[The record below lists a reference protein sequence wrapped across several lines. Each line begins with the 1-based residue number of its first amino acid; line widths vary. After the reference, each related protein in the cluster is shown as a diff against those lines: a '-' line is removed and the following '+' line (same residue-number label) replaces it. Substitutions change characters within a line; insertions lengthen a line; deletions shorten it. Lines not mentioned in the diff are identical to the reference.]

1 MARGWRLTKTAWAL
15 IRRDPTMISI
25 ALMGAGCGLAGAA
38 ALLYF
43 SGYFNSPTHSRGD
56 LALAAIIGLYP
67 MTFLSVFF
75 NVALAGAAA
84 ASFDGRPIGVRE
96 ALGISWRRL
105 SRIAQWSLLA
115 AGVGLILEQLAS
127 RIPGAGR
134 LASWLLGAAWSLAT
148 IFAVPLLAL
157 EGAGPLETAKES
169 VHLIKSKWGEG
180 ITGLVGIG
188 AWTVFAMIPVGI
200 LLRGRRRDKE
210 PGCDRRRSADRV
222 RGRGDP
228 AGLRPL
234 PRHPAGLLRRPVPL
248 RHRSCPTRVVSPPP
262 TSKNRSV
269 AAAAAADR
277 NSALDSHRPVRPL
290 RGLRRP
296 RDLVARGERPCNRR
310 ATARVQRLL
319 AADGLL
325 EQAAGRPLR
334 TAGQHLFGK

>member
-1 MARGWRLTKTAWAL
+1 MQHDERWPRRLRRHANLPIAVSVETGQAQGGGTPTKGKMARGWRLTKTAWAL
-15 IRRDPTMISI
+15 IRRDPTMVSI

-43 SGYFNSPTHSRGD
+43 SGYFTSPTHSRGD

-200 LLRGRRRDKE
+200 LLGVGVAIRNRDATA
-210 PGCDRRRSADRV
+210 GAALIAFAVGAILLVSALSL
-222 RGRGDP
+222 
-228 AGLRPL
+228 A
-234 PRHPAGLLRRPVPL
+234 
-248 RHRSCPTRVVSPPP
+248 TRQVF
-262 TSKNRSV
+262 SV
-269 AAAAAADR
+269 ALYRYATGLPDTGGFAAADLEEPFR
-277 NSALDSHRPVRPL
+277 R
-290 RGLRRP
+290 RGG
-296 RDLVARGERPCNRR
+296 D
-310 ATARVQRLL
+310 
-319 AADGLL
+319 
-325 EQAAGRPLR
+325 
-334 TAGQHLFGK
+334 